1 CVRKLHALACLLE
14 EAEDREAWLQ
24 ALDRPVPVLTA
35 AEVPP
40 SIRSLDALASRHG
53 ADATRLRRLNPAFAD
68 GRLARP
74 DVPVRVLLPAGPAP
88 SLLAPHPPPRPRWPP
103 SAPCQVVDDISDALA
118 DASALV
124 APGPRSHHAVRGD
137 SPWSI
142 ARRYGVRLDEL
153 LERNGLDARAVLRP
167 GMVLAIDA
175 GGPGAGTATGM
186 AE

>member
-1 CVRKLHALACLLE
+1 M
-14 EAEDREAWLQ
+14 
-24 ALDRPVPVLTA
+24 
-35 AEVPP
+35 
-40 SIRSLDALASRHG
+40 
-53 ADATRLRRLNPAFAD
+53 
-68 GRLARP
+68 
-74 DVPVRVLLPAGPAP
+74 
-88 SLLAPHPPPRPRWPP
+88 
-103 SAPCQVVDDISDALA
+103 VDDISDAMA

-124 APGPRSHHAVRGD
+124 ATGPRSHIVVRGD